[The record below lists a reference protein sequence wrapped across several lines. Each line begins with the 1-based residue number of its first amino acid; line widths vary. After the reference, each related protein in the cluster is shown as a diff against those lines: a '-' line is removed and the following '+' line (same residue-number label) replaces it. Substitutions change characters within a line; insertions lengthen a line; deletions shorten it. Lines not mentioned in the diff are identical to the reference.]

1 MDRSHLP
8 ALKAAVQSCLETLAH
23 AQPYHGEIIRSESAK
38 ANAAPVIE
46 ALGALRRAL
55 TPGNPDWTGAAY
67 PDDLRE
73 PVRGLPRGLAVLL
86 RRVWDRSYNDLRDPR
101 PRFFGTGLGEW
112 ELLLGDVLRLVGEE
126 LTPAG
131 VPDPGVSPNGVLVL
145 KALFQHLPARQTLA
159 KICGTLQ
166 DTLSEK
172 TIGRELKK
180 LIDAG
185 LAIRP
190 QGERLG
196 ATLTPAGISVVQNF
210 PADPPASA

>member
-1 MDRSHLP
+1 MDRSHLA
-8 ALKAAVQSCLETLAH
+8 ALKAAVQSCLQTLAH
-23 AQPYHGEIIRSESAK
+23 AQPYHSEIISSESAK

-55 TPGNPDWTGAAY
+55 TPGNPDWMGAAY

-73 PVRGLPRGLAVLL
+73 PGHDLPRGLALLL
-86 RRVWDRSYNDLRDPR
+86 RRVWNRIYNDLKGPH
-101 PRFFGTGLGEW
+101 PRFFGTDLGEW
-112 ELLLGDVLRLVGEE
+112 ELLLGDVLRLVGED
-126 LTPAG
+126 LTPPA
-131 VPDPGVSPNGVLVL
+131 VADPGVSPNGVLVL
-145 KALFQHLPARQTLA
+145 KVLFEHFPARQTLA
-159 KICGTLQ
+159 KICGALQ

-180 LIDAG
+180 LIDAK
-185 LAIRP
+185 LVIRP

-196 ATLTPAGISVVQNF
+196 ATLTPAGIRVVENL